1 MEQPPDRRDLD
12 RFLETLMSAAQA
24 HRTTDMRHLMALVR
38 WHLYDGFGKGV
49 GEAVARGLEALGG
62 PGCWA
67 LKGDAAHD
75 LAQRAR
81 YALEAEA
88 NQS

>member
-1 MEQPPDRRDLD
+1 MSDATPTRRDLD
-12 RFLETLMSAAQA
+12 RLLETLMSALRGRRWTLAQGWK
-24 HRTTDMRHLMALVR
+24 V
-38 WHLYDGFGKGV
+38 
-49 GEAVARGLEALGG
+49 AVAACQPTMPVCTAAARGLEALGG